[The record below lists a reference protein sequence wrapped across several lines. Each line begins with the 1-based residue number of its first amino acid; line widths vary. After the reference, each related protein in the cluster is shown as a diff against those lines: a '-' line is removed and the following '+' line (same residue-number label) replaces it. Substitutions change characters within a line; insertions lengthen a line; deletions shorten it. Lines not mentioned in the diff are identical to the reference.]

1 MEATACFLGGARY
14 AQPLDSTNAKKF
26 QALKALGDLY
36 VVGFSYDLSPRRFTE
51 HASFYLLPKF
61 PLPLLRYL
69 EMSTLG
75 LGLALWLIAR
85 YGVRILI
92 AQSPYEG
99 FAAAAAKQVAGWFGY
114 KVLLVIESHGDFAAS
129 LYLQR
134 HLFLPGVYRFLMCR
148 VARFA
153 FGHADV
159 LRAISHTTR
168 EQLQQWVPGKPMY
181 QFPAWTDI
189 EVFLQ
194 TDGSAQADV
203 CQYILY
209 AGVLT
214 PLKGVHSLI
223 NAFTDIATDFPHTCL
238 VIAGDE
244 ANKAYAATL
253 QDQVGRLGL
262 DGRVQFIGKVSQTE
276 LAAWMRRA
284 CVFVLPSM
292 SEGLGRVVLEAMA
305 TGTPVIGSHVG
316 GIPEMVKPGMTGFL
330 VPPGDVAALAKR
342 LRWILAHPAEGY
354 VMGCHASAFAKH
366 FFSTAAYV
374 HGYRQI
380 FAAAQA
386 LSTGQRD
393 KHADTP
399 L

>member
-14 AQPLDSTNAKKF
+14 AQPLDSTSAKKF
-26 QALKALGDLY
+26 QALKALRELY
-36 VVGFSYDLSPRRFTE
+36 VIGFSYHLSPRRFTE
-51 HASFYLLPKF
+51 HAHFYLLPKF

-75 LGLALWLIAR
+75 LGLALWLIVR
-85 YGVRILI
+85 HGVRILV

-99 FAAAAAKQVAGWFGY
+99 FAAAVAKQVASWFGY

-129 LYLQR
+129 PYLER
-134 HLFLPGVYRFLMCR
+134 RLFLPGVYRFLMRR

-153 FGHADV
+153 FDHVDV
-159 LRAISHTTR
+159 LRAISHATR
-168 EQLQQWVPGKPMY
+168 EQLEQWVPDKPLY

-194 TDGSAQADV
+194 AGVSAQAGA
-203 CQYILY
+203 CRHILY

-214 PLKGVHSLI
+214 PLKGVHNLI
-223 NAFTDIATDFPHTCL
+223 SAFTDIATDFPHTRL
-238 VIAGDE
+238 VIVGDDV
-244 ANKAYAATL
+244 NKTYTATL
-253 QDQVGRLGL
+253 QEQVRRLGL
-262 DGRVQFIGKVSQTE
+262 DGRVQFVGKVPQIE
-276 LAAWMRRA
+276 LAAWMQRA

-292 SEGLGRVVLEAMA
+292 SEGLGRVVMEAMA

-316 GIPEMVKPGMTGFL
+316 GIPEMVKHGTTGFL
-330 VPPGDVAALAKR
+330 VPPGDVAALAAR
-342 LRWILAHPAEGY
+342 LHWVLAHPAEACA
-354 VMGCHASAFAKH
+354 MGCRARAFAEH

-386 LSTGQRD
+386 LLTGRGD
-393 KHADTP
+393 KYADTP